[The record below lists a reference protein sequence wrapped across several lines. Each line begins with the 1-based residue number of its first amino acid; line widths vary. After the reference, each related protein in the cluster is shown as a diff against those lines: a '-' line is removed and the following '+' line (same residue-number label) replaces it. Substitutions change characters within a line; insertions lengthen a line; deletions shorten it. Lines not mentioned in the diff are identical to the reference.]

1 MGCQCVFSGVKRKH
15 VPPNAFCLDLAL
27 VLAIEICLLATT
39 GAGVRA
45 QDARALIAPSYQAG
59 EQALNRGDLHAAEK
73 AFRRVLALAPN
84 DSGAH
89 ANLGVVY
96 MRQRSWK
103 TALEELETAK
113 RLAPQV
119 AGIRLNMGLVY
130 FRREDYTLAIPA
142 FESVVRDEPNSE
154 QARQLLGLC
163 YFLDERY
170 ADTIGALEGLW
181 PASNTDLNYLYVL
194 TIAAGK
200 SGRHDLEN
208 RALERLI
215 EVGEH

>member
-1 MGCQCVFSGVKRKH
+1 MLRRMPF
-15 VPPNAFCLDLAL
+15 AW
-27 VLAIEICLLATT
+27 ILLWFWRSRF
-39 GAGVRA
+39 VCWP
-45 QDARALIAPSYQAG
+45 QQ
-59 EQALNRGDLHAAEK
+59 
-73 AFRRVLALAPN
+73 ALAPN

-181 PASNTDLNYLYVL
+181 PASNTDLNHLYVL
-194 TIAAGK
+194 TIAVGK

-208 RALERLI
+208 RALQRLI
-215 EVGEH
+215 EVGEHSDELHLFLGRAFLA